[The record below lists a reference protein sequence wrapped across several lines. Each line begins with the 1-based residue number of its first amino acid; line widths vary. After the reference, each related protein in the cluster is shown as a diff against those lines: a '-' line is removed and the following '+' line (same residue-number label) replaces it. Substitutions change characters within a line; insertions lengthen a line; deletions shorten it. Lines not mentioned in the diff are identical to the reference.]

1 MSAENSGGH
10 RPPLQPRKT
19 HVLFRRDNPRLD
31 RELIEEAQALKVLL
45 VQSIV
50 DVLSEVNLHL
60 MRLETVLRREFFG
73 NFVDAGQAE
82 IPGIFKIFAKP
93 RQFRARAPRPERKDE
108 RQASEF
114 LPLRRQVVDLGYL
127 AVIGQGWIA
136 NDQRRVRAL

>member
-31 RELIEEAQALKVLL
+31 RELVEKAQALEILL

-50 DVLSEVNLHL
+50 DVLGEVNLDL
-60 MRLETVLRREFFG
+60 VRPKRVLGREFLG

-82 IPGIFKIFAKP
+82 VAGLFKIFAKP
-93 RQFRARAPRPERKDE
+93 RELRARAPRPERED
-108 RQASEF
+108 
-114 LPLRRQVVDLGYL
+114 
-127 AVIGQGWIA
+127 
-136 NDQRRVRAL
+136 